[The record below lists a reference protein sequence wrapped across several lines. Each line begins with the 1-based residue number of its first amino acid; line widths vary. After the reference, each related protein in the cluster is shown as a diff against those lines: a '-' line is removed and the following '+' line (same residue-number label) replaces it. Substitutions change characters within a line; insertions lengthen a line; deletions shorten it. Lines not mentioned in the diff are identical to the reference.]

1 MLMSEIVVE
10 QPFGVYE
17 GKAVS
22 AYRLSNA
29 NGLVARLTNFG
40 ARLIAMMV
48 PDRDG
53 ISADVVLGFDDLA
66 AYAESNSY
74 FGATCGRYGNR
85 IKRGRLV
92 LGGRP
97 IDVSRNDGP
106 NHLHGG
112 FKGFDRQIWD
122 GEIDQ
127 AENSISFSLVS
138 EDGDEGFPGRLVAR
152 SKYCL
157 TDDDRLI
164 ITMTASS
171 DQETVVNLV
180 HHSYWNLAGHD
191 SGDVLDQLLQVNAEF
206 YTPVDDEL
214 IPTGEIL
221 AVAGTAFDFREEKA
235 IGREG
240 GRYDNNW
247 VISDF
252 GPGLRPVAALHDP
265 KSGRTMELRSSE
277 PGVQIYTAGYI
288 DPPVVGKGGQ
298 LYRRYSGVT
307 FETQKFPDSP
317 NFAHFP
323 DARLQPGEV
332 YEHCMEI
339 RFLVR

>member
-1 MLMSEIVVE
+1 MPKSEIVVE
-10 QPFGVYE
+10 QPFGMHE
-17 GKAVS
+17 GKPVS

-48 PDRDG
+48 PDRNG
-53 ISADVVLGFDDLA
+53 ALADVVLGFDDLA

-85 IKRGRLV
+85 IKRGRFA

-97 IDVSRNDGP
+97 IEVSRNDGP

-112 FKGFDRQIWD
+112 FRGFDKKAWD
-122 GEIDQ
+122 TEIDHG
-127 AENSISFSLVS
+127 ENSMIFSLIS
-138 EDGDEGFPGRLVAR
+138 EDGDEGFPGRLVVRA
-152 SKYCL
+152 KYCL
-157 TDDDRLI
+157 TDDNRLI

-191 SGDVLDQLLQVNAEF
+191 SGDVLDQMLQVNAGF

-214 IPTGEIL
+214 MPTGEIL

-235 IGREG
+235 IGRDG
-240 GRYDNNW
+240 GRYDHNW
-247 VISDF
+247 IIRDF
-252 GPGLRPVAALHDP
+252 GPGLRPVAGLHDP
-265 KSGRTMELRSSE
+265 KSGRAMELRSSE

-288 DPPVVGKGGQ
+288 DPPVVGKGGR
-298 LYRRYSGVT
+298 LYQRYSGVT

-323 DARLQPGEV
+323 DARLLPGGA

-339 RFLVR
+339 RFIVR

>member
-1 MLMSEIVVE
+1 MTIAE
-10 QPFGVYE
+10 QPFGIHG

-29 NGLVARLTNFG
+29 SGLVARLTNFG
-40 ARLIAMMV
+40 ARLMTMLV

-53 ISADVVLGFDDLA
+53 ALTDVVLGFDDLT

-85 IKRGRLV
+85 IKGGRFA
-92 LGGRP
+92 LGGRQFE
-97 IDVSRNDGP
+97 VSRNDGP
-106 NHLHGG
+106 NSLHGG
-112 FKGFDRQIWD
+112 FNGFDKRVWD
-122 GEIDQ
+122 AHIDR
-127 AENSISFSLVS
+127 AENSIMFSLIS

-152 SKYCL
+152 SKYGL
-157 TDDDRLI
+157 TDDDRLV

-171 DQETVVNLV
+171 DRETVVNLV

-191 SGDVLDQLLQVNAEF
+191 AGDILGQVLQVEAEF

-221 AVAGTAFDFREEKA
+221 AVAGTVFDFRQEKA
-235 IGREG
+235 IGHDG
-240 GRYDNNW
+240 GKYDHNW
-247 VISDF
+247 IIRGF
-252 GPGLRPVAALHDP
+252 GPGLRTVAALRDP
-265 KSGRTMELRSSE
+265 KSGRAIELRSSE
-277 PGVQIYTAGYI
+277 PGVQIYTAGYL
-288 DPPVVGKGGQ
+288 DPPVVGKDGQ
-298 LYRRYSGVT
+298 SYRRFSGIT

-323 DARLQPGEV
+323 DSRLQPGSV

-339 RFLVR
+339 GFLIR

>member
-1 MLMSEIVVE
+1 MSEIAME
-10 QPFGVYE
+10 QPIGMHE
-17 GKAVS
+17 GRAVS

-29 NGLVARLTNFG
+29 QGLVARLTNFG

-48 PDRDG
+48 PDRNG
-53 ISADVVLGFDDLA
+53 ILADVVLGFDDVA

-85 IKRGRLV
+85 IKRGRFT
-92 LGGRP
+92 LGGRQ
-97 IDVSRNDGP
+97 IEVSRNDGP

-112 FKGFDRQIWD
+112 FKGFDKQVWD
-122 GEIDQ
+122 AEMDR
-127 AENSISFSLVS
+127 AENSVTFSLIS

-157 TDDDRLI
+157 TDDDRLV
-164 ITMTASS
+164 ITMTASTE
-171 DQETVVNLV
+171 QETVVNLV

-191 SGDVLDQLLQVNAEF
+191 SGDVLDQLLQVNAGF

-214 IPTGEIL
+214 MPTGEIL
-221 AVAGTAFDFREEKA
+221 TVAGTAFDFREEKA
-235 IGREG
+235 IGRDG
-240 GRYDNNW
+240 GRYDHNW
-247 VISDF
+247 INDDF
-252 GPGLRPVAALHDP
+252 GPGSRLVAALHDP
-265 KSGRTMELRSSE
+265 KSGRAMEVRSSE
-277 PGVQIYTAGYI
+277 PGVQIYTAGYL

-298 LYRRYSGVT
+298 LYRRYSGIT

-323 DARLQPGEV
+323 DARLQPGGL
-332 YEHCMEI
+332 YEHLMEI